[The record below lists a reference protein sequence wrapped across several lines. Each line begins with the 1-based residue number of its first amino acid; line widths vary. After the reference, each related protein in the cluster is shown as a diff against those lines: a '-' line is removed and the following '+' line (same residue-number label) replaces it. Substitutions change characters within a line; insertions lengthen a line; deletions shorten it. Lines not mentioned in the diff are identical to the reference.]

1 MTFSWN
7 MEPQENNQHALRWLA
22 ANHRKICCIDKN
34 KRLARL
40 RNQYEIAF
48 PNVNC

>member
-1 MTFSWN
+1 MTFSRN
-7 MEPQENNQHALRWLA
+7 VKPQENNQHAHRWLA
-22 ANHRKICCIDKN
+22 ANHRQICRIDKN
-34 KRLARL
+34 KGETIL